1 MTRNL
6 PVVAIIGGGFA
17 GTALALQLAGKA
29 GVTLFEPAPVGP
41 GLAYGT
47 AEPAHLLNVPAAGMS
62 PFPDKPAHF
71 TDWLAAQPDA
81 PPLPAAGPRFAPRYL
96 YGRYLQELWAAAA
109 PAIRHVPRG
118 VASVERA
125 GAGFRVTDT
134 SGEAFAVDR
143 VVLAVGGFAA
153 TPGAPPHL
161 AGDPWDPAA
170 LEGLAPEAPLLLV
183 GLGLTMVDVLLALRE
198 RGHVGP
204 VTAISRHG
212 WLPLSHLMGVFP
224 PPWPMALAEG
234 EAPGVLAAFR
244 WLRVEVARA
253 AAAGQPWQ
261 AVIDGVRPLVQRIWR
276 GWDSVQRRRFLRHAR
291 SAWNLH
297 RHRLAP
303 EAAGRIGAELATGGL
318 RPVAARLADW
328 RVGAQGVEA
337 VLDRRGGGQEVLSV
351 ARIILCTGPEGG
363 AAWREAA
370 PVAGMLA
377 AGLLAPDALGLGLSV
392 SPEGVALDAA
402 GQQVAGIDVLG
413 PLTRGALWEITAVP
427 DIRLQVAG
435 LADRIDRG
443 KYEIPACGV
452 GLAPI

>member
-29 GVTLFEPAPVGP
+29 EVTLFEPGPVGP

-62 PFPDKPAHF
+62 PFPDRPSHF
-71 TDWLAAQPDA
+71 ADWLAAQPDA
-81 PPLPAAGPRFAPRYL
+81 PPPPAEGPRFAPRRL

-109 PAIRHVPRG
+109 TEIRHVPRA
-118 VASVERA
+118 VSRVERL
-125 GAGFRVTDT
+125 GEGGGNGRGFRVTD
-134 SGEAFAVDR
+134 SAGEVFEADR

-153 TPGAPPHL
+153 GAGAPPHL

-170 LEGLAPEAPLLLV
+170 LEGLAPDAPLLLV
-183 GLGLTMVDVLLALRE
+183 GLGLTMVDVLLALRD

-212 WLPLSHLMGVFP
+212 WLPLSHVTGAFP
-224 PPWPMALAEG
+224 PPWPMPLVEG
-234 EAPGVLAAFR
+234 AVPGVRAAFC
-244 WLRVEVARA
+244 WLRAEAARA

-276 GWDSVQRRRFLRHAR
+276 GWELAERRRFLRHAR

-297 RHRLAP
+297 RHRVAP
-303 EAAGRIGAELATGGL
+303 EAAARIGAELASGGL
-318 RPVAARLADW
+318 RPLAARLVEW
-328 RVGAQGVEA
+328 RVAGEGVEA
-337 VLDRRGGGQEVLSV
+337 VLARRAGGTELLRV

-363 AAWREAA
+363 RAWREAA
-370 PVAGMLA
+370 PVAGLLA
-377 AGLLAPDALGLGLSV
+377 EGLLAEEALGLGLSV
-392 SPEGVALDAA
+392 SPAGVALDAA
-402 GQQVAGIDVLG
+402 GQPVAGIDVLG

-427 DIRLQVAG
+427 DIRVQAAA
-435 LADRIDRG
+435 LADRIECG
-443 KYEIPACGV
+443 KYDIPV
-452 GLAPI
+452 

>member
-29 GVTLFEPAPVGP
+29 EVTLFEPGPVGP

-62 PFPDKPAHF
+62 PFPDRPSDFA
-71 TDWLAAQPDA
+71 DWLAAQPDA
-81 PPLPAAGPRFAPRYL
+81 PPPPAEGPRFAPRRL
-96 YGRYLQELWAAAA
+96 YGRYLQALWSAS
-109 PAIRHVPRG
+109 PARHVPRG
-118 VASVERA
+118 VASVTQAE
-125 GAGFRVTDT
+125 GGGFRVTDT
-134 SGEAFAVDR
+134 AGEVLEVDR

-153 TPGAPPHL
+153 EAGAPPHL
-161 AGDPWDPAA
+161 AGDPWNPAA
-170 LEGLAPEAPLLLV
+170 LEGLDPQAPLLLV
-183 GLGLTMVDVLLALRE
+183 GLGLTMVDVLLALRD

-212 WLPLSHLMGVFP
+212 WLPLSHVAGAFP
-224 PPWPMALAEG
+224 PPWPMTLAEG
-234 EAPGVLAAFR
+234 EAPGVRAAFR

-276 GWDSVQRRRFLRHAR
+276 GWDLSERRRFLRHAR

-303 EAAGRIGAELATGGL
+303 EASARIEDELASGGL
-318 RPVAARLADW
+318 RPVAARLAGW
-328 RVGAQGVEA
+328 RVAGQGVEA
-337 VLDRRGGGQEVLSV
+337 VLRHRDGREEVLPV

-363 AAWREAA
+363 RAWREAA
-370 PVAGMLA
+370 PVAGLLA
-377 AGLLAPDALGLGLSV
+377 KGLLAEDALGLGLAV
-392 SPEGVALDAA
+392 SPEGVALDTA
-402 GQQVAGIDVLG
+402 GRPVAGIDVLG

-427 DIRLQVAG
+427 DIRVQAAA
-435 LADRIDRG
+435 LANCIDSG
-443 KYEIPACGV
+443 KYENPACGV
-452 GLAPI
+452 AAAPI